1 MSGGIDKY
9 QFQYDPRFEAL
20 RNQGVSFEDFK
31 AHEEYY
37 VKKLGSTSILDLF
50 KDGTLKADKFQ
61 NLYAQTNVFSQAKQ
75 NAVLQYAAKTHE
87 KIANSIEEWQAKAD
101 AKKAQA
107 EEEYA
112 IAREAEALA
121 DAAKAK
127 AYSEFQ
133 NLKLQYQKNQQSGIL
148 QSKFENAKFKLANAT
163 LNAHNAEFYRELS
176 GEHLVDASQ
185 NALATFVTTSMVQ
198 KIDFNG

>member
-61 NLYAQTNVFSQAKQ
+61 NLYAQTNVFTQAKHDLAIQ
-75 NAVLQYAAKTHE
+75 NVHKKHTEIAK
-87 KIANSIEEWQAKAD
+87 SIEEWQAKAD

-163 LNAHNAEFYRELS
+163 LNADNAEFDRKLS
-176 GEHLVDASQ
+176 GEHLVYTSQ
-185 NALATFVTTSMVQ
+185 NALRTFVTTSMVQ

>member
-37 VKKLGSTSILDLF
+37 VKKLCSTSVLDLV
-50 KDGTLKADKFQ
+50 KDGSIQADKYK

-148 QSKFENAKFKLANAT
+148 QSKFENAKFKLADAT
-163 LNAHNAEFYRELS
+163 LNADNRKFDRELS
-176 GEHLVDASQ
+176 GEHLVYTSQ
-185 NALATFVTTSMVQ
+185 HALRTFVTTSMVQ

>member
-1 MSGGIDKY
+1 MGQGGIDKTQY
-9 QFQYDPRFEAL
+9 QYDPRFESL

-31 AHEEYY
+31 AHEEFY

-107 EEEYA
+107 DES
-112 IAREAEALA
+112 R
-121 DAAKAK
+121 
-127 AYSEFQ
+127 Q
-133 NLKLQYQKNQQSGIL
+133 
-148 QSKFENAKFKLANAT
+148 
-163 LNAHNAEFYRELS
+163 RC
-176 GEHLVDASQ
+176 
-185 NALATFVTTSMVQ
+185 
-198 KIDFNG
+198 